1 MEHHNI
7 KESEQLALLS
17 LSDVTMTE
25 GESKKKS
32 SIKIKIAK
40 GEVKKITIKGKK
52 SVKAGKTVKLK
63 AVVKASKGA
72 NKKLRWTSN
81 NTRYATVTSSGKVKT
96 KKAGKKKTIKITAMA
111 IDGSNKK
118 ATIKIKLK

>member
-7 KESEQLALLS
+7 KKSEQLALLS

-40 GEVKKITIKGKK
+40 GEVKKI
-52 SVKAGKTVKLK
+52 
-63 AVVKASKGA
+63 
-72 NKKLRWTSN
+72 
-81 NTRYATVTSSGKVKT
+81 
-96 KKAGKKKTIKITAMA
+96 
-111 IDGSNKK
+111 
-118 ATIKIKLK
+118 KIK